1 MVKLQ
6 EALGPLRKELEEA
19 LELMSKE
26 QKKSMNWQGVKSAL
40 IRREHVTL
48 QPPEAISPALK
59 NGYKICLD
67 MREMLAR
74 FTRAQ
79 PVPGPMRHQEALKL
93 LCEEDQTPISVV
105 CDRSRAHQ
113 ARTVVAIEEA
123 AQEYKEK
130 IQAHLKSLR
139 EEREKLLRLK
149 VNGEKR
155 SQEYLI
161 QTQAERQKIV
171 SEFQQLLQ
179 FLEEQERLLLARLE
193 KLEKEIP
200 KIQNDNASKLSE
212 EISCLSNLISEMK
225 GKGQEPASEF
235 LQDLR
240 STLSRCEKGKFQQP
254 MEISP
259 ELEKRLGNFSQ
270 QTVPLME
277 NLRKFK
283 DTLPSALETQRGESL
298 GALRQVTLDP
308 DMAHPQLVLSE
319 DQKSVSP
326 GDTRQDLPNNPERF
340 DTEQCVLGCEGFTS
354 GRHCWDVEVEG
365 VECWAVGVARELVRR
380 KGFMSYTFNLDG
392 GFAAVGQWWQVRRS
406 VFVWTVNGG
415 R

>member
-1 MVKLQ
+1 MPLQVKLQ

-26 QKKSMNWQGVKSAL
+26 QKKSMNWQ
-40 IRREHVTL
+40 
-48 QPPEAISPALK
+48 
-59 NGYKICLD
+59 
-67 MREMLAR
+67 
-74 FTRAQ
+74 AQ

-130 IQAHLKSLR
+130 IQARLKSLR

-161 QTQAERQKIV
+161 PTQAERQKIV

-212 EISCLSNLISEMK
+212 EISCLSNLISEME

-235 LQDLR
+235 LQPLWAE
-240 STLSRCEKGKFQQP
+240 TGGPKQQQP
-254 MEISP
+254 LPAAPSSCSRIAVTKDSEMHC
-259 ELEKRLGNFSQ
+259 LGVCAG
-270 QTVPLME
+270 TCAAAP
-277 NLRKFK
+277 
-283 DTLPSALETQRGESL
+283 LETRG
-298 GALRQVTLDP
+298 AVTLDP

-319 DQKSVSP
+319 DQKSVSQ

-340 DTEQCVLGCEGFTS
+340 DTEQCVLGCEGFTL
-354 GRHCWDVEVEG
+354 GRHCWDMEVEG
-365 VECWAVGVARELVRR
+365 VECWAVGVARE
-380 KGFMSYTFNLDG
+380 SDDSDHPDSD
-392 GFAAVGQWWQVRRS
+392 S
-406 VFVWTVNGG
+406 VTG
-415 R
+415 